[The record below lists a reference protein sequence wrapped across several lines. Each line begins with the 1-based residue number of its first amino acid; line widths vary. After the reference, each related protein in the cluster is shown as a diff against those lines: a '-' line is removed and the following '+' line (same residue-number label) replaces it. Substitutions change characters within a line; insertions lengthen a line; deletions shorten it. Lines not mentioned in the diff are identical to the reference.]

1 MNTSSRRR
9 QINSIS
15 HSRWAAYAAAGAAS
29 ALTCASSAE
38 AEVHYSGKVHH
49 VFRADEDATFPLDGS
64 VGLFLA
70 HLDLG
75 NGTFGAAFAQIEG
88 GIGGYYGGGGIVAR
102 SNYVSNLSRGAN
114 LSVLHFVA
122 NCDASSSGT
131 ACYFESI
138 AFGSDGN
145 FTQPGGGL
153 IGFKFDR
160 GEGTQYGWARI
171 KTTGAPRNYFIL
183 EDYAWADLGESL
195 LTGQRHSAAKAK
207 PVADAKAKPVPNS
220 GSLGLLA
227 LGGAGLAVWRK
238 SRSPRKASLP

>member
-88 GIGGYYGGGGIVAR
+88 GIGGYYGGWGIVAR

-114 LSVLHFVA
+114 LSGLHFVA

-138 AFGSDGN
+138 AFGSNGD
-145 FTQPGGGL
+145 FKEPGVGF

-160 GEGTQYGWARI
+160 GEGDQYGWARI
-171 KTTGAPRNYFIL
+171 KTSGVPHNRFIL
-183 EDYAWADLGESL
+183 QDYAWADPGESL
-195 LTGQRHSAAKAK
+195 RTGQTHSAANAK
-207 PVADAKAKPVPNS
+207 SVPTS
-220 GSLGLLA
+220 GSLALIA
-227 LGGAGLAVWRK
+227 LGGAGLMAWRK
-238 SRSPRKASLP
+238 LRSPRAAEGS